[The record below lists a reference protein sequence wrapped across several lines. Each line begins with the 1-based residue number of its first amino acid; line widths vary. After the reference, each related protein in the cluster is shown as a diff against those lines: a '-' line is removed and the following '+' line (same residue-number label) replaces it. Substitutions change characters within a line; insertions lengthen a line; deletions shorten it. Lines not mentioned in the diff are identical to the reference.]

1 MLHPVRL
8 NESKAIFKIG
18 LKEKYL
24 KNLGQGTN
32 SLRPV
37 RLNESKAI
45 FKIGL
50 KEKYLKNLGQ
60 GTNSLKHS
68 RKQDLTLINK

>member
-1 MLHPVRL
+1 MLH
-8 NESKAIFKIG
+8 
-18 LKEKYL
+18 
-24 KNLGQGTN
+24 
-32 SLRPV
+32 PV